1 MAIRRFKI
9 NNYMKGTLQRYFHN
23 NPNLLQFSA
32 AGKTKN
38 TCIVAFDLERMDN
51 FQKEYMIRKLHLRKN
66 DPYYNYWIS
75 REIKR

>member
-9 NNYMKGTLQRYFHN
+9 NNFMKGTLQQYFHS

-32 AGKTKN
+32 GKT

-75 REIKR
+75 REIKS